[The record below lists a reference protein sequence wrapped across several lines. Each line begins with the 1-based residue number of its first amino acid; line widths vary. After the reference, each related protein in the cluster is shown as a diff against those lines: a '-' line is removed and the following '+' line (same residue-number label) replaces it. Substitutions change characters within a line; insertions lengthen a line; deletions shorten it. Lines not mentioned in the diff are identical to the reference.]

1 MAKHSSANLAV
12 MVAEGRCAWSVFSM
26 QSETPVANV
35 ETIGAWPAKATPSE
49 AMVVKLLSMDDRPLA
64 EVEVETQLSP
74 LEFSWLVHRL
84 QH

>member
-1 MAKHSSANLAV
+1 MVKHPSAKLAV
-12 MVAEGRCAWSVFSM
+12 MVAEGRCAWPAFPA
-26 QSETPVANV
+26 QAEAAVANV
-35 ETIGAWPAKATPSE
+35 EAIGAWPAKVTPLEATL
-49 AMVVKLLSMDDRPLA
+49 VKLLSMDDKPLA

>member
-1 MAKHSSANLAV
+1 M
-12 MVAEGRCAWSVFSM
+12 MVAVGCCTWSVCSM
-26 QSETPVANV
+26 QTETPVANV
-35 ETIGAWPAKATPSE
+35 ETIGAWPAKATLLE
-49 AMVVKLLSMDDRPLA
+49 ATVVKLLSMDDKPLA

>member
-1 MAKHSSANLAV
+1 MLA
-12 MVAEGRCAWSVFSM
+12 
-26 QSETPVANV
+26 ETLVENV
-35 ETIGAWPAKATPSE
+35 ETVGSWNATATLLE
-49 AMVVKLLSMDDRPLA
+49 ATVVKLLSMDDKPLA

>member
-1 MAKHSSANLAV
+1 MVKHSSAKPAV
-12 MVAEGRCAWSVFSM
+12 MVAEGRCAWPVFSA
-26 QSETPVANV
+26 QAETPVANV
-35 ETIGAWPAKATPSE
+35 ETIGAWPAKATLSE
-49 AMVVKLLSMDDRPLA
+49 ATVVKLLSMDDKPLA